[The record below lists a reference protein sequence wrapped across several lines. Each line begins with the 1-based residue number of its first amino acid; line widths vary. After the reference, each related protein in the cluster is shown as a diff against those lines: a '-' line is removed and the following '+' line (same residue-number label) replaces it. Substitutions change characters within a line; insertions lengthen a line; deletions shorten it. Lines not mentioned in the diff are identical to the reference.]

1 MYKIG
6 ELSKICRIP
15 VKTLR
20 FYDTEGLLI
29 PDYIDKF
36 TGYRYYSAEK
46 AADCNRIIALKEL
59 GFSLSEI
66 RQYMNSGSLDEITD
80 ILDSKLSEIKRAAEV
95 LESQRKKLE
104 KIRHEITE
112 GENKM
117 FEVIV
122 KKNEFIHAAGLRKI
136 FSAKEKA
143 YEEIENIKK
152 SLPKN
157 IIGRKTF
164 IINYETEYC
173 ENDFDLSVC
182 VEITGKL
189 PAGCGLQE
197 ISRETNGDIAS
208 LVCKFNELDEA
219 YQYMTRRLDED
230 DYQIIG
236 AYYEVYHE
244 DGITELNVPVYKRT
258 NEAMIKPEN
267 DKLLFE
273 NDAEAIG
280 HWNMIDIVP
289 SREQFLYGH
298 PKCGHR
304 GWLDEIYFLD
314 DGKEYWG
321 VAGWTKGKLYTY
333 GKKIDSYYTNKYEI
347 FKENDRAL
355 MFLEMNSCLD
365 GKGQNFGMPEIWVYE
380 KDSDKHFTID
390 EIRKKDNIDLP
401 FISDDEILGKWTVH
415 DFYVNK
421 PKDYDPA
428 EINWNKDDLFCL
440 SFEFLPGGECIHTT
454 KQHESRLKWTKG
466 FIINKSSITASA
478 YEIKHINGKDYL
490 ITEWKTG
497 DYQFGDGRIYYYIY
511 KRV

>member
-1 MYKIG
+1 
-6 ELSKICRIP
+6 
-15 VKTLR
+15 
-20 FYDTEGLLI
+20 
-29 PDYIDKF
+29 
-36 TGYRYYSAEK
+36 
-46 AADCNRIIALKEL
+46 
-59 GFSLSEI
+59 
-66 RQYMNSGSLDEITD
+66 
-80 ILDSKLSEIKRAAEV
+80 
-95 LESQRKKLE
+95 
-104 KIRHEITE
+104 
-112 GENKM
+112 M
-117 FEVIV
+117 FEVII

-136 FSAKEKA
+136 FSTKDMA
-143 YEEIENIKK
+143 YEEVENIKK
-152 SLPKN
+152 ILPKN
-157 IIGRKTF
+157 TIGRKAF

-173 ENDFDLSVC
+173 ENNFDLTVC

-189 PAGCGLQE
+189 PVGCGLQE

-208 LVCKFNELDEA
+208 LVCKTGELDEA
-219 YQYMTRRLDED
+219 YQYMTRRLGED

-258 NEAMIKPEN
+258 NEAPIKPEN
-267 DKLLFE
+267 DKLSFE

-304 GWLDEIYFLD
+304 AWLHEIYFLD
-314 DGKEYWG
+314 SGKEYWT

-333 GKKIDSYYTNKYEI
+333 NNGIDSFCANKYEI
-347 FKENDRAL
+347 FKENDRTL
-355 MFLEMNSCLD
+355 LFLEMNPCLD
-365 GKGQNFGMPEIWVYE
+365 GNGQSCGMPEIWVYE
-380 KDSDKHFTID
+380 KNSDKHFSIN

-421 PKDYDPA
+421 PENYNPA
-428 EINWNKDDLFCL
+428 DIRRNKDDLFCI
-440 SFEFLPGGECIHTT
+440 SFEFLTDGECIHTT

-466 FIINKSSITASA
+466 FIINKNSITASA
-478 YEIKHINGKDYL
+478 YEIKHINGEDYL

-497 DYQFGDGRIYYYIY
+497 DYQFGGGRIYYYIY